1 MPLVEQ
7 KKIIEANKVIQ
18 DFKENDIQ
26 VLNGRWGP
34 YVTDGNKNVKVP
46 KDQDPKELSLA
57 ECEEMI
63 ATAPIKRGR
72 FAAKKKVTKKSSKST
87 KKKQDAI

>member
-1 MPLVEQ
+1 M
-7 KKIIEANKVIQ
+7 
-18 DFKENDIQ
+18 
-26 VLNGRWGP
+26 GP

-63 ATAPIKRGR
+63 ANAPIKRGDLQL
-72 FAAKKKVTKKSSKST
+72 KESG
-87 KKKQDAI
+87 

>member
-1 MPLVEQ
+1 MLLMQQ

-18 DFKENDIQ
+18 DFEEKGIQ

-46 KDQDPKELSLA
+46 KDQDPKDLSLA

-63 ATAPIKRGR
+63 ENAPIKESS
-72 FAAKKKVTKKSSKST
+72 KKKDNQKE
-87 KKKQDAI
+87 I

>member
-7 KKIIEANKVIQ
+7 KKIIDANKVIQ
-18 DFKENDIQ
+18 DFVENGIQ

-34 YVTDGNKNVKVP
+34 YITDGNKNVKVP
-46 KDQDPKELSLA
+46 KDQDPKKELSLA

-63 ATAPIKRGR
+63 ANAPIKRGR
-72 FAAKKKVTKKSSKST
+72 FGS
-87 KKKQDAI
+87 